1 MNDFNLSQF
10 PTPSQGMDRRCGLD
24 RGFRSPRRA
33 RGGRVPLLGGALS
46 MVMKIKPGAS
56 IRVLTDRDCNA
67 GGEASLVG
75 KDQP

>member
-1 MNDFNLSQF
+1 
-10 PTPSQGMDRRCGLD
+10 
-24 RGFRSPRRA
+24 
-33 RGGRVPLLGGALS
+33 